1 MTSRERIIAVL
12 KGNKPDRIPWVPL
25 CSWTYFES
33 LPEYREASNWGLPEA
48 LKLRID
54 FYKDEIRA
62 DYMQWGGFPCYRTK
76 SSAKVEVISTRK
88 GNTTYTEYHTSVG
101 TLTSE
106 HVYSEVAHTTYHT
119 KDLLET
125 AEDLKVYQY
134 MLENR
139 SYEPDYDGL
148 AEQLNILG
156 EEGVFFISAPPPPLK
171 SFLLGTMR
179 LKNAIYAIHD
189 YKSEFDNLVK
199 VIDSK
204 NQEIYRILAESPGEV
219 FLDAAVTGTGMISPK
234 IFEEYYLP
242 YTKKY
247 AEILHKRG
255 KLYINHASG
264 EPVGNILEMIKMADI
279 DGLYGLSCPPTVDMK
294 ISEVRSG
301 LGNNIA
307 VMGGID
313 SDFIATK
320 TTKEIQ
326 DRTRFILSDVAPGH
340 NFMLATAD
348 DTPYGT
354 PIENLRAVSDTDAS
368 LLRREAGDKPSLD
381 KSFMLDELSEAI
393 LALISDS

>member
-12 KGNKPDRIPWVPL
+12 RGDKPDRMPWIPL

-33 LPEYREASNWGLPEA
+33 LPEYREASNWSSPEA

-54 FYKDEIRA
+54 FYKNKIGA
-62 DYMQWGGFPCYRTK
+62 DYMQWGGFSCYRTK
-76 SSAKVEVISTRK
+76 TSAKVEVRSTRK
-88 GNTTYTEYHTSVG
+88 NNTTHTEYHTPVG

-106 HVYSEVAHTTYHT
+106 QVYSEVAHTTYHT
-119 KDLLET
+119 KDLLENV
-125 AEDLKVYQY
+125 EDLKVYQY
-134 MLENR
+134 MIENR

-148 AEQLNILG
+148 AEQFNILG

-179 LKNAIYAIHD
+179 LRNAIYAIYD
-189 YKSEFDNLVK
+189 QKSEFDNLVK

-204 NQEIYRILAESPGEV
+204 NQEIYQILAESPGKV

-247 AEILHKRG
+247 AEILHKQD

-264 EPVGNILEMIKMADI
+264 EPVGNILEMIRMTDI
-279 DGLYGLSCPPTVDMK
+279 DGLYGLSYPPVGDMK
-294 ISEVRSG
+294 ISDVRSV
-301 LGNNIA
+301 LGGNIT
-307 VMGGID
+307 VMGGLD

-320 TTKEIQ
+320 TVQEIR

-354 PIENLRAVSDTDAS
+354 PIENLKAVSDVLFEAS
-368 LLRREAGDKPSLD
+368 
-381 KSFMLDELSEAI
+381 
-393 LALISDS
+393 

>member
-12 KGNKPDRIPWVPL
+12 RGNKPDRIPWIPL

-33 LPEYREASNWGLPEA
+33 LPDYREASNWGLPEA

-54 FYKDEIRA
+54 FYKNKIRA
-62 DYMQWGGFPCYRTK
+62 DYMQWGGGSCYRTK
-76 SSAKVEVISTRK
+76 TSAKVEVKNTRR
-88 GNTTYTEYHTSVG
+88 GNTIYTEYRTPFGS
-101 TLTSE
+101 LTSE
-106 HVYSEVAHTTYHT
+106 MVYSETAHTTYHT
-119 KDLLET
+119 KDLLENVQ
-125 AEDLKVYQY
+125 DLKIYQY
-134 MLENR
+134 MVENK
-139 SYEPDYDGL
+139 SYEPIYDGL

-156 EEGVFFISAPPPPLK
+156 EAGVFFISAPPPPLK

-179 LKNAIYAIHD
+179 LKNAIYAIYDH
-189 YKSEFDNLVK
+189 KPEFDNLVK
-199 VIDSK
+199 AIDSK
-204 NQEIYRILAESPGEV
+204 NQEIYRILAESPGEI

-247 AEILHKRG
+247 AEILHKKG

-264 EPVGNILEMIKMADI
+264 EPVGNILEMIKMTDI
-279 DGLYGLSCPPTVDMK
+279 DGLYGLSYPPVGDIK
-294 ISEVRSG
+294 ISGVRGG
-301 LGNNIA
+301 LGENIA
-307 VMGGID
+307 VMGGLD

-320 TTKEIQ
+320 TVREIQ

-354 PIENLRAVSDTDAS
+354 PIENLKAVSDVVQ
-368 LLRREAGDKPSLD
+368 E
-381 KSFMLDELSEAI
+381 F
-393 LALISDS
+393 

>member
-12 KGNKPDRIPWVPL
+12 RGNKPDRIPWIPL

-33 LPEYREASNWGLPEA
+33 IPDYREASNWSSLKA

-54 FYKDEIRA
+54 FYKNKIGA
-62 DYMQWGGFPCYRTK
+62 DYMQWGGFHCYRTT
-76 SSAKVEVISTRK
+76 SSANVEVNSTRN
-88 GNTTYTEYHTSVG
+88 GNTIYTEYHTPVG

-106 HVYSEVAHTTYHT
+106 QVYSETAHTTYHT
-119 KDLLET
+119 KDLLEN
-125 AEDLKVYQY
+125 AQDLKVYQY
-134 MLENR
+134 MIENT
-139 SYEPDYDGL
+139 SYESDYDGL
-148 AEQLNILG
+148 TEQLNILG
-156 EEGVFFISAPPPPLK
+156 QEGVFFISAPPPPLK

-179 LKNAIYAIHD
+179 LKNAIYVIHD
-189 YKSEFDNLVK
+189 HKPEFDNLVK

-204 NQEIYRILAESPGEV
+204 NQELYQILAESPGEI

-247 AEILHKRG
+247 ADILHKKG

-264 EPVGNILEMIKMADI
+264 EPVRNILEMVKMTDI
-279 DGLYGLSCPPTVDMK
+279 DGLYGLSCPPVGDIK

-301 LGNNIA
+301 LGGNIA
-307 VMGGID
+307 VMGGLD

-320 TTKEIQ
+320 TVKELQ
-326 DRTRFILSDVAPGH
+326 DKTRFILSGVAPGD

-354 PIENLRAVSDTDAS
+354 PIENLKAVSHIVQ
-368 LLRREAGDKPSLD
+368 EFGKYP
-381 KSFMLDELSEAI
+381 I
-393 LALISDS
+393 AL